1 MVNRARQR
9 VDISIMEPFTGLISR
24 AWLRKVAFRALEGAI
39 PGETCQMGLMISDD
53 DTIRLLNK
61 EYRGLDEVTD
71 VLSFSTH
78 HQGHWEGEGEAPATD
93 GDMPFVTP
101 EDEPQHLGEIIIS
114 YPQVGRQA
122 GPGASG
128 FKAEVAL
135 LVAHG
140 VLHLLGYDHAE
151 PSEEADMKAREQ
163 EILSRVSL

>member
-9 VDISIMEPFTGLISR
+9 VDISVMEPFSGLISR
-24 AWLRKVAFRALEGAI
+24 AWLKKVASRALEGAV
-39 PGETCQMGLMISDD
+39 PGETCRMGLMISDD

-61 EYRGLDEVTD
+61 EYRGVDEVTD

-78 HQGHWEGEGEAPATD
+78 HQGHWEGEGAGPETDADAPFIAPA
-93 GDMPFVTP
+93 
-101 EDEPQHLGEIIIS
+101 DEQQHLGEIIIS
-114 YPQVGRQA
+114 YPQVERQA
-122 GPGASG
+122 GHGASG

-151 PSEEADMKAREQ
+151 PSEEAGMKAKEQ